1 MWLNQKQL
9 TELFSRSKGSISEHI
24 KHIFADGKTYEV
36 AHYNLDMILASAS
49 F

>member
-1 MWLNQKQL
+1 MSAFLLYQ
-9 TELFSRSKGSISEHI
+9 SE
-24 KHIFADGKTYEV
+24 DGKTYDV